1 MNGEFNTTKTMK
13 EKYDVSQ
20 TFSKN
25 IAGKAVRYIT
35 NFGEKVDG
43 AWQFDFHETAFIMFN
58 VTFARR
64 IGEDEAFKRGMK
76 IFYNIDCNRSNH
88 RL

>member
-1 MNGEFNTTKTMK
+1 MNDEFNTTKTMK
-13 EKYDVSQ
+13 EKYGVSQ
-20 TFSKN
+20 TVSKN
-25 IAGKAVRYIT
+25 IAGRAVKYIT

-43 AWQFDFHETAFIMFN
+43 AWRFNFHETAFIMFN
-58 VTFARR
+58 VTFAKK

-76 IFYNIDCNRSNH
+76 IYFNIDCNRSDN